1 MKNKCP
7 EGFYCLDT
15 NFFLVFIG
23 IIILAI
29 IWAYYNNNNTLL
41 NIIKS
46 EKQETKIS
54 SSAPSSTHPPLK
66 GYDEITAYSTND
78 NDYER
83 SRIYDP
89 LSPPERRYPYT
100 PPIKGIPINIP
111 TRGYG
116 PDFHQVG
123 ILEKTSID
131 SESTIYDTRPQILAL
146 YGKPSYQ
153 GSSKWYY
160 YTASDKNG
168 FKIPFSKNGKQCS
181 TEYGCN
187 ELYDGDKV
195 ELAGY
200 NAKYKVT
207 IYGIDTPKYIPY
219 VI

>member
-1 MKNKCP
+1 MNNKCP

-15 NFFLVFIG
+15 KFFLLFIG

-29 IWAYYNNNNTLL
+29 VWGFYNNNNTLL

-46 EKQETKIS
+46 EKQESKVIIS
-54 SSAPSSTHPPLK
+54 DTSKSSKLK
-66 GYDEITAYSTND
+66 ETDEITTYIPSDA
-78 NDYER
+78 DYER
-83 SRIYDP
+83 NRIYDP
-89 LSPPERRYPYT
+89 LSPPERKYPYT
-100 PPIKGIPINIP
+100 PPIRDVPINIP

-131 SESTIYDTRPQILAL
+131 SESTVYDTRPQILPL
-146 YGKPSYQ
+146 YGKPSYA

-195 ELAGY
+195 DLSGY

-207 IYGIDTPKYIPY
+207 IYGIDAPKYIPY